1 MNLVCLRLYL
11 SKHRYVLTIIA
22 EALRQALYRGGL
34 APETFEELI
43 TSQLHLNG
51 ENDVQESQGDG
62 WRELIPQSSGVP
74 IAVHCTDPRLT
85 PDSEQYEATSGLHP
99 RPQTCFNRSI
109 SCGTESYDL
118 IQDNDFDESNETP
131 SYKPP
136 FPRHDKRSLHFANL
150 SDGTAYKD
158 IVDVV
163 RGGRVLDIY
172 LRKNRSATVSFVEGT
187 AAEAFFIY
195 AKKRDIYIRQKR
207 VCILLLSFA
216 ELSI

>member
-1 MNLVCLRLYL
+1 MNLVSVLLCH
-11 SKHRYVLTIIA
+11 SKHQHALTIIA
-22 EALRQALYRGGL
+22 EALRQALFRGGL
-34 APETFEELI
+34 EPETFEELI
-43 TSQLHLNG
+43 AGGSHLNG
-51 ENDVQESQGDG
+51 ENGVQESQGDG

-74 IAVHCTDPRLT
+74 IPVRRTDPRLT
-85 PDSEQYEATSGLHP
+85 PDSEHYGTTTGIHP
-99 RPQTCFNRSI
+99 RPQTRFNYSI

-163 RGGRVLDIY
+163 RGGRVLDVY

-207 VCILLLSFA
+207 VRILLLSFA
-216 ELSI
+216 ESPI